1 MTTYRQGDQGQ
12 GVADIQKALIA
23 DGYDPGAVDGVFGM
37 KTVVAVKAFQKDKGL
52 TADGVVGP
60 ITSAQ
65 LMTAP
70 VAKPSQPAPPP
81 APAPIPVPA
90 SVPGAGAA
98 AAVGQGRLIDSC
110 VALTGAFETS
120 TSPPQCFCGLT
131 GNFDE
136 QGLSFGAQQQNF
148 GQGSLQPMLKRMIAE
163 HEAVIADIFG
173 DDFAQLQKVL
183 AMSDKADQVA
193 WAASIQTPKFNINQ
207 PWKGYFIALGETPE
221 YQAIEGDAAQVD
233 YNQALNYCRK
243 FGLKSER
250 AVMLMF
256 DIVTQNGSI
265 SSTVAAQIN
274 SDFAALP
281 ADQADGTDETPKLVI
296 VANRRAEASKPKFVE
311 DVRTRKLCIAEGKG
325 VVHGASYDLA
335 KTYGITLDPAADLA

>member
-37 KTVVAVKAFQKDKGL
+37 KTTVAVKAFQRDKGL

-60 ITSAQ
+60 VTSAQ
-65 LMTAP
+65 LMAPAAKPSAP
-70 VAKPSQPAPPP
+70 VAP
-81 APAPIPVPA
+81 APAPAP
-90 SVPGAGAA
+90 
-98 AAVGQGRLIDSC
+98 AAVSAASSAPGEGRLIDRC

-120 TSPPQCFCGLT
+120 TPPPQCFSGLT
-131 GNFDE
+131 GDFDG

-163 HEAVIADIFG
+163 HETVIADIFG
-173 DDFAQLQKVL
+173 EDFAQLQKVL

-233 YNQALNYCRK
+233 YNQALGYCRK

-265 SSTVAAQIN
+265 NATVAAQIN

-281 ADQADGTDETPKLVI
+281 ADEADETPKLVI
-296 VANRRAEASKPKFVE
+296 VANRRAEASKPQYVE

-325 VVHGASYDLA
+325 VVHGTSYDLA
-335 KTYGITLDPAADLA
+335 KTYGITLDPATDLA

>member
-23 DGYDPGAVDGVFGM
+23 DGYDLGAVDGIFGA
-37 KTVVAVKAFQKDKGL
+37 KTTFAVKSFQKDKGL
-52 TADGVVGP
+52 TVDGVVGP
-60 ITSAQ
+60 
-65 LMTAP
+65 MTAARLTP
-70 VAKPSQPAPPP
+70 TPTPGPTPEPSP
-81 APAPIPVPA
+81 APAPTPA
-90 SVPGAGAA
+90 ASASALGE
-98 AAVGQGRLIDSC
+98 GRLIDRC

-120 TSPPQCFCGLT
+120 TPPPQCFSGLT
-131 GNFDE
+131 GNFDG

-163 HEAVIADIFG
+163 HEAVIAGIFG

-183 AMSDKADQVA
+183 AMSNKADQVA
-193 WAASIQTPKFNINQ
+193 WAATIQTPKFNINQ
-207 PWKGYFIALGETPE
+207 PWKGYFIALGKTPE
-221 YQAIEGDAAQVD
+221 YQVIEGDAAQVD

-265 SSTVAAQIN
+265 NATVTAQIN

-281 ADQADGTDETPKLVI
+281 ADEADETPKLVI
-296 VANRRAEASKPKFVE
+296 VANRRAEASKPQYVE
-311 DVRTRKLCIAEGKG
+311 DVRTRKLCIATGKG

>member
-1 MTTYRQGDQGQ
+1 MTTYKQGDQGQ

-23 DGYDPGAVDGVFGM
+23 DGYDPGAADGVFGAR
-37 KTVVAVKAFQKDKGL
+37 TTVAVKAFQKDKGL

-65 LMTAP
+65 LMATPA
-70 VAKPSQPAPPP
+70 AKPPAAPPS
-81 APAPIPVPA
+81 PAPIPAPA
-90 SVPGAGAA
+90 SASGAA
-98 AAVGQGRLIDSC
+98 AAIGQGRLIDRC

-120 TSPPQCFCGLT
+120 TPPPQCFSGLT
-131 GNFDE
+131 GNFDG

-193 WAASIQTPKFNINQ
+193 WAASIQTPRFNINQ

-233 YNQALNYCRK
+233 YNQALGYCRK

-265 SSTVAAQIN
+265 NATVTAQIN

-281 ADQADGTDETPKLVI
+281 ADEADETPKLVI
-296 VANRRAEASKPKFVE
+296 VANRRAEASKPEYVE
-311 DVRTRKLCIAEGKG
+311 DVRTRKLCIANGRG
-325 VVHGASYDLA
+325 VVHGTSYDLA

>member
-1 MTTYRQGDQGQ
+1 MTTYKQGDQGQ
-12 GVADIQKALIA
+12 GVAEIQKALIA
-23 DGYDPGAVDGVFGM
+23 DGYDPGAVDGIFGA
-37 KTVVAVKAFQKDKGL
+37 KTTSAVKSFQKDKGL
-52 TADGVVGP
+52 TVDGVVGP
-60 ITSAQ
+60 
-65 LMTAP
+65 MTA
-70 VAKPSQPAPPP
+70 AKLTPAPTPVPTP
-81 APAPIPVPA
+81 APAPVPA
-90 SVPGAGAA
+90 PTPVSIATMGD
-98 AAVGQGRLIDSC
+98 GRLIDRC

-120 TSPPQCFCGLT
+120 TPPPQCFSGLT
-131 GNFDE
+131 GNFDG

-148 GQGSLQPMLKRMIAE
+148 GQGSLQPMLNRMIAE
-163 HEAVIADIFG
+163 HEAVIAGIFG

-183 AMSDKADQVA
+183 AMSNKADQVA

-265 SSTVAAQIN
+265 NATVTAQIN

-281 ADQADGTDETPKLVI
+281 ADQADETPKLVI
-296 VANRRAEASKPKFVE
+296 VANRRAEASKPQYVE
-311 DVRTRKLCIAEGKG
+311 DVRTRKLCIANGKG
-325 VVHGASYDLA
+325 VVHGTSYDLA

>member
-1 MTTYRQGDQGQ
+1 MTTYRQGDQGR

-37 KTVVAVKAFQKDKGL
+37 KTTVAVKAFQKDKGL

-70 VAKPSQPAPPP
+70 VAKPSRPAPPP
-81 APAPIPVPA
+81 SPAPSPVPA
-90 SVPGAGAA
+90 SVSAA
-98 AAVGQGRLIDSC
+98 AAAIGQGRLIDRC

-120 TSPPQCFCGLT
+120 TPPPQCFSGLT
-131 GNFDE
+131 GNFDG

-163 HEAVIADIFG
+163 HETVIVDIFG

-183 AMSDKADQVA
+183 AMSDRADQVA

-233 YNQALNYCRK
+233 YNQALGYCRK

-265 SSTVAAQIN
+265 NATVTAQIN

-296 VANRRAEASKPKFVE
+296 VANRRAEASKPQYVE

-325 VVHGASYDLA
+325 VVHGTSYDLA